1 MDLGE
6 INILVKYACER
17 FNTSLSLSLSLSQS
31 MHRIGTQKLV
41 EPASNKVHSKFKK
54 KKNKNKNTAGKGL

>member
-41 EPASNKVHSKFKK
+41 EPAKK
-54 KKNKNKNTAGKGL
+54 KKKPAGKGL